1 MEGIINAPEQ
11 ASLDLCRL
19 CRPIER
25 PKPTRD
31 VRVALEACTVDQ
43 EAVQAHTARAFQQ
56 LRDNFPKVIKLD
68 REIFNAGRANIAATD
83 NLPSSP
89 ADNDEEDDDDDGGG
103 DDDDDPMYSLTGQID
118 GIANTASSFAFDR
131 ESFLPS
137 PTRPNP
143 VLRTMFAKNTNV
155 LWLTKLWYPTNATEW
170 CLALLN
176 TLTPGG
182 CYYNYQLRADVLLAA
197 ARFGEAQLYGSPD
210 RVMLT
215 TLVELE
221 TGVCQPF
228 KEWRRTLLSPYS
240 QRSGGRARGGYTMG
254 HDCGTLDCGERDF
267 LIVHPEKTDGFQLLI
282 VNGMRLPHLAQE
294 GMRQLSNLIREYR
307 IGKVIERRKQAI
319 RGYIDVMALV
329 EHDQQCS
336 ICFERTDTRC
346 ETWCKHDFK
355 TRPHHHPVKTTC
367 GHIFGLTCLDDWLYS
382 SRSCPT
388 CRRVLYA
395 TGRCPRLYEGVGFRT
410 FSSSS

>member
-1 MEGIINAPEQ
+1 MEGMINAPEQ
-11 ASLDLCRL
+11 VSSDLCHL
-19 CRPIER
+19 CRPIEHS
-25 PKPTRD
+25 KPISD

-43 EAVQAHTARAFQQ
+43 EKVQEHTAQAFQQ

-68 REIFNAGRANIAATD
+68 REMFNARMANIATTGEHM
-83 NLPSSP
+83 SSP
-89 ADNDEEDDDDDGGG
+89 ADNVEGDGEDGG
-103 DDDDDPMYSLTGQID
+103 DEDDDPMYSLTGQID
-118 GIANTASSFAFDR
+118 GIGHTASSFSLGR
-131 ESFLPS
+131 ENFPPS

-143 VLRTMFAKNTNV
+143 LLRTMFARNTNV

-182 CYYNYQLRADVLLAA
+182 CYYNYQLKADVLLAA
-197 ARFGEAQLYGSPD
+197 ARFGEAQLYGSSD

-221 TGVCQPF
+221 TGVCQSF
-228 KEWRRTLLSPYS
+228 KEWRRTILSPYS
-240 QRSGGRARGGYTMG
+240 QRSGGRMKGHYTIAP
-254 HDCGTLDCGERDF
+254 DCGILDCGERDF
-267 LIVHPEKTDGFQLLI
+267 LLVHPEKNDGIQLLI
-282 VNGMRLPHLAQE
+282 INGTRLPHLAQE

-319 RGYIDVMALV
+319 RGFIDVRTLM
-329 EHDQQCS
+329 EHDQQCP

-346 ETWCKHDFK
+346 ETWCKHNFK
-355 TRPHHHPVKTTC
+355 SRPHHHPVKTTC

-395 TGRCPRLYEGVGFRT
+395 TGRRPRLYEGVGFRT